1 MGDQYAPTFL
11 GSQPTRSNPE
21 PFKLLFTQKESAVA
35 LAISVRSVQHLIES
49 GALPVRRIGRR
60 VLVHRKDLEKFA
72 LGDHPRTG
80 NRA

>member
-1 MGDQYAPTFL
+1 MGDQYSPTFL
-11 GSQPTRSNPE
+11 GSQATRSPE

-60 VLVHRKDLEKFA
+60 VLVHRKHLEKFA
-72 LGDHPRTG
+72 LGDHPCTG
-80 NRA
+80 GRA